1 MVSRSAFVAMAPA
14 FTSDYDKVK
23 EVILKKYE
31 INPETYRL
39 RFRSL
44 NTAADESPTELYV
57 RLKDLFSKWV
67 QLDVRS
73 KTEMM
78 ETLVLEQYMRV
89 LYPEVRTWVKERNPS
104 TTLKGM
110 LKKFVS
116 ENGKDWDK
124 WLPYLLFA
132 YREVPQASTGFSPF
146 ELLFAHQ
153 IRGPLDV
160 LRDSWEASDKPTKQ
174 NILSYILKMREKLQL
189 SSTRAQESVQESQ
202 VKQKMWYDQ
211 KARSRTFQVGEQ
223 VLLLLPTS
231 ENRLLAKWQGPY
243 QVRKKVGPVTYEI
256 EMPSRNKPLQTFH
269 VNMLKKWHSPSA
281 QPEPTSRKRV
291 RKTKSKSNYTCRQC
305 GKSFNQK
312 NNLEVHMRVHTG
324 EKPFTCQECGSSFT
338 QKINLKV
345 HMRIHTGEKPYTCKL
360 CGQNFTHKNNLNS
373 HMISHTGEKLFTC
386 DQCGKSFTRKDS
398 FTCHQCEKNFCH
410 KLKKPY
416 SCPQC
421 GRSFTYKPS
430 LDSHM
435 RTHTGETPYTC
446 KYCGKKF
453 SQKGNLQTHIRLHT
467 GEKPFSC
474 LQCEKSFTYQRDLKQ
489 HLQTHSG
496 KILHCSSV

>member
-1 MVSRSAFVAMAPA
+1 MPPKTRGQVTTDVETEGDQGAVGGVSEEGVQSAEVPTTTGDAAVTALAGMFQA
-14 FTSDYDKVK
+14 FLQYQKERDERQERGSVK

-104 TTLKGM
+104 TAG
-110 LKKFVS
+110 
-116 ENGKDWDK
+116 
-124 WLPYLLFA
+124 
-132 YREVPQASTGFSPF
+132 
-146 ELLFAHQ
+146 
-153 IRGPLDV
+153 
-160 LRDSWEASDKPTKQ
+160 EAADLVERSFWWGIVETP
-174 NILSYILKMREKLQL
+174 
-189 SSTRAQESVQESQ
+189 QESPITPKYQQEEL
-202 VKQKMWYDQ
+202 MP
-211 KARSRTFQVGEQ
+211 ARSPEG
-223 VLLLLPTS
+223 
-231 ENRLLAKWQGPY
+231 A
-243 QVRKKVGPVTYEI
+243 PV
-256 EMPSRNKPLQTFH
+256 
-269 VNMLKKWHSPSA
+269 
-281 QPEPTSRKRV
+281 
-291 RKTKSKSNYTCRQC
+291 
-305 GKSFNQK
+305 
-312 NNLEVHMRVHTG
+312 VHTG

-386 DQCGKSFTRKDS
+386 DQCGKSFTRKVTLNYHLRIHSREDS

-410 KLKKPY
+410 KLSLKNHMRIHTGEKPY